1 MNNLDKTIKHFES
14 LHKRYTTQHNGQMC
28 ERVADALEALY
39 QLQRQQD
46 YEKIFEEVEQALE
59 PTISALFL
67 IGETLVDVSKSYIDA
82 DRAIID
88 IRKYLGKTIS
98 SRHQLKTVLEE
109 IRNRYIMKLT
119 ESEEEPNESKR
130 S

>member
-1 MNNLDKTIKHFES
+1 M
-14 LHKRYTTQHNGQMC
+14 
-28 ERVADALEALY
+28 EALY

-46 YEKIFEEVEQALE
+46 YEKIFEEVEKTLE

-67 IGETLVDVSKSYIDA
+67 IGETLVDVSKSHIDA

-88 IRKYLGKTIS
+88 IRKYLDKAIS
-98 SRHQLKTVLEE
+98 SRYQLKKALEE

-119 ESEEEPNESKR
+119 ESEENLNESKC